1 MAALPGGN
9 LESAATFIERFVQ
22 TSFITKGGPTLSPIK
37 GSSSEGLFGATLG
50 FFIGFAAVSLF
61 GPTAHTFKDVM
72 QLSPVLVGLL
82 VAMPSLSGSLL
93 RIPFSAWVD
102 TTGGRKPFLVLLA
115 LSIVGMLGLTLVVY
129 LLYPD
134 QLNAGLY
141 PLLLLLGL
149 LSGCGIAT
157 FSVGISQVSY
167 WFPQARQGWALGTYA
182 GVGNIAP
189 GLFSF
194 LLPIALGSFGLAGSY
209 LAWLIFLVVGTL
221 LYYVLGRNAWY
232 FQLLAQDVPAD
243 TAKQTARQHG
253 QELFPAGNM
262 IDSLV
267 LSAKVWKTWVL
278 VVLYFTTFG
287 GFIALT
293 AWLPTYWNSFFAVS
307 AVSAGMLTALYSI
320 LTSVIRIAG
329 GSISDRIGGEN
340 TAILSL
346 LTMLVGGILMTAS
359 HNYGLSVFG
368 EILMALGMGT
378 NNAAVFKL
386 VPQEVPEAV
395 GGAAG
400 WVGGLGAFGGF
411 AIPPIMGAFVRAQGD
426 LGYAQGFATFV
437 VLAVL
442 SLLLANVLKRT
453 HVRVPVTAAHSE
465 GV

>member
-1 MAALPGGN
+1 MDRLKGN
-9 LESAATFIERFVQ
+9 
-22 TSFITKGGPTLSPIK
+22 PT
-37 GSSSEGLFGATLG
+37 EGLFGATLG

-61 GPTAHTFKDVM
+61 GPTAHKFKDVM
-72 QLSPVLVGLL
+72 GLSPVLVGLL

-102 TTGGRKPFLVLLA
+102 TTGGRKPFLVLLV
-115 LSIVGMLGLTLVVY
+115 LSIVGMLGLFVVIY
-129 LLYPD
+129 VLYPD
-134 QLNAGLY
+134 RLSASLY

-194 LLPIALGSFGLAGSY
+194 LLPIALASWGLAGSY
-209 LAWLIFLVVGTL
+209 LAWLIFLVVGTG
-221 LYYVLGRNAWY
+221 LYYITGRNAWF
-232 FQLLAQDVPAD
+232 FQLREHGVSAD
-243 TAKQTARQHG
+243 EAKQEAREQG
-253 QELFPAGNM
+253 QELFPAGSLM
-262 IDSLV
+262 DSLKI
-267 LSAKVWKTWVL
+267 SARVWKNWVL
-278 VVLYFTTFG
+278 VILYFTTFG

-293 AWLPTYWNSFFAVS
+293 AWLPTYWTSFFAVS
-307 AVSAGMLTALYSI
+307 AVSAGMLTALFSI
-320 LTSVIRIAG
+320 LTSVIRVAG
-329 GSISDRIGGEN
+329 GSVSDRIGGEN

-346 LTMLVGGILMTAS
+346 ATLLVGAVMMTIS
-359 HNYGLSVFG
+359 QNYALSVVG
-368 EILMALGMGT
+368 EILMALGMGV

-411 AIPPIMGAFVRAQGD
+411 AIPPVMGAFVRAQGD
-426 LGYAQGFATFV
+426 AGYATGFVTFIGLAILSLALGY
-437 VLAVL
+437 
-442 SLLLANVLKRT
+442 VLKRT
-453 HVRVPVTAAHSE
+453 HVRQPEAAAVSANP
-465 GV
+465 

>member
-1 MAALPGGN
+1 M
-9 LESAATFIERFVQ
+9 
-22 TSFITKGGPTLSPIK
+22 
-37 GSSSEGLFGATLG
+37 
-50 FFIGFAAVSLF
+50 
-61 GPTAHTFKDVM
+61 
-72 QLSPVLVGLL
+72 
-82 VAMPSLSGSLL
+82 
-93 RIPFSAWVD
+93 
-102 TTGGRKPFLVLLA
+102 
-115 LSIVGMLGLTLVVY
+115 
-129 LLYPD
+129 
-134 QLNAGLY
+134 
-141 PLLLLLGL
+141 
-149 LSGCGIAT
+149 
-157 FSVGISQVSY
+157 
-167 WFPQARQGWALGTYA
+167 
-182 GVGNIAP
+182 
-189 GLFSF
+189 
-194 LLPIALGSFGLAGSY
+194 
-209 LAWLIFLVVGTL
+209 
-221 LYYVLGRNAWY
+221 LGRNAWY
-232 FQLLAQDVPAD
+232 FQLLAQDVPAE

-262 IDSLV
+262 VDSLV

-278 VVLYFTTFG
+278 VILYFTTFG

-307 AVSAGMLTALYSI
+307 AVTAGMLTALYSI

-329 GSISDRIGGEN
+329 GAISDRIGGEN

-359 HNYGLSVFG
+359 HNYGLSVIG

-426 LGYAQGFATFV
+426 LGYAQGFATFI

-442 SLLLANVLKRT
+442 SLVLANVLKRT
-453 HVRVPVTAAHSE
+453 HVRVPVTAARSE